1 MMEFLKKKE
10 MSQAK
15 FGLKSCESPSSTIST
30 DSEEDKATADTEDN
44 KVLLPLKDDLVTTEC
59 FSTWLNKRPDNLKK
73 I

>member
-1 MMEFLKKKE
+1 

-30 DSEEDKATADTEDN
+30 DSEEDKATADTEDI

-59 FSTWLNKRPDNLKK
+59 FSTRLNKRPDNLKK